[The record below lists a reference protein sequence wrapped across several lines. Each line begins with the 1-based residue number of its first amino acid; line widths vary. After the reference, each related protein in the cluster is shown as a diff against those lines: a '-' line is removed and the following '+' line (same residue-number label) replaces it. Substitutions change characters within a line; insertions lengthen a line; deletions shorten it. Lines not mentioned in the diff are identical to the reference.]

1 MLKFRLA
8 EFLDK
13 LILIGAM
20 IVFIAIGVSNYFSS
34 RNLDTLTRTQR
45 PILSDRKV
53 NVPAYDAELSPS
65 QKESWASPEH
75 QPRGTEWVFDV
86 FTPPVIYYNPVNQ
99 EFSVTPPDMVV
110 RNEDTDT
117 LSFGL
122 ELLEVRP
129 RPYRLQLVGY
139 AGQEG
144 SFVAYLKYLPN
155 GNLLLARPGKLLVEA
170 GAKIESFEVK
180 QMQVEQDGGT
190 TVFEKVGV
198 ARIRD
203 YDTGEEIYLTNRET
217 KIYSDL
223 EARFRSKG
231 DGAIHVVRE
240 GSQVEL
246 ENGFYII
253 GDLSANPPEAMVTRI
268 SLDGTQR
275 RSRLLTP
282 PSNSRSLQNLEDTR
296 NTTSPFAIRPRIV
309 DLSGPNG

>member
-45 PILSDRKV
+45 PMLSDQKV
-53 NVPAYDAELSPS
+53 NVDRYEAEVRPSP
-65 QKESWASPEH
+65 KESWSSPEN
-75 QPRGTEWVFDV
+75 QARGSEWVFDL
-86 FTPPVIYYNPVNQ
+86 FTPPVIYYNPINQ
-99 EFSVTPPDMVV
+99 EFAVTPPDLVA
-110 RNEDTDT
+110 RLAEPDTNA
-117 LSFGL
+117 FGL

-144 SFVAYLKYLPN
+144 SFVAYLKYLPS
-155 GNLLLARPGKLLVEA
+155 GNLMLARPGKLLVEA

-180 QMQVEQDGGT
+180 QMQVEQDGGMP
-190 TVFEKVGV
+190 VFEKVGV

-217 KIYSDL
+217 KLYSDL

-231 DGAIHVVRE
+231 DGSIHIVRE

-246 ENGFYII
+246 ETGFYII
-253 GDLSANPPEAMVTRI
+253 GDLSAHPPEAMVTRI
-268 SLDGTQR
+268 SLDGSQR

-282 PSNSRSLQNLEDTR
+282 PSNSRSLKNLHETE
-296 NTTSPFAIRPRIV
+296 NVTSPFAIRPRIPKTR
-309 DLSGPNG
+309 DPNG